1 MSSGSGYQFHGDG
14 QYMAAHDTLK
24 ILVVF
29 SRFPDDNV
37 SKNGWPE
44 DDDPDNYQDIIESVA
59 NNIDKNKDQNISSYF
74 HQASLDS
81 FVVIGEAVSVVA
93 DFTSDYYSS
102 ISPISGQGR
111 YHYIK
116 DVLTN
121 KVDSLVDFS
130 EYDNW
135 TFDKNPD
142 STNHQSTPD
151 GIVDMIVFI
160 TKNAGNINMSWSGE
174 ASLGRGANINLDNT

>member
-121 KVDSLVDFS
+121 KVDS
-130 EYDNW
+130 
-135 TFDKNPD
+135 
-142 STNHQSTPD
+142 
-151 GIVDMIVFI
+151 
-160 TKNAGNINMSWSGE
+160 
-174 ASLGRGANINLDNT
+174 